1 MAAKIQYLEINAFDN
16 SIDIK
21 NMTSDQKDIHESI
34 KNNLQDIIKQSLDK
48 QVELEG
54 AIQKF
59 VALGLSESDVR
70 WVINNVNN

>member
-16 SIDIK
+16 STDIK